1 MGGGGQV
8 SKSLV
13 TYRPDARVPEAVLV
27 FDSRLRSWG
36 LGVGYE
42 DTVFTRISEAVS
54 GFDAMSRSWGLGVS
68 YEDTFRNVSDSV
80 G

>member
-1 MGGGGQV
+1 V
-8 SKSLV
+8 SAPLV
-13 TYRPDARVPEAVLV
+13 SYRPDARVPETVSV

-36 LGVGYE
+36 LGVNFE
-42 DTVFTRISEAVS
+42 DTVFTQISEAVS
-54 GFDAMSRSWGLGVS
+54 GFDAMSRSWGLGVN